1 MRKFFCGSLKIRV
14 HLTRLSIP
22 VVAEEGRKLF
32 LDAVA
37 DEAAVSVLY
46 LKNFV
51 SNIYDH
57 SGLLEDVLLEILF
70 TS

>member
-1 MRKFFCGSLKIRV
+1 M
-14 HLTRLSIP
+14 
-22 VVAEEGRKLF
+22 VAEEGRKLF

-37 DEAAVSVLY
+37 DKAAASVLY

-57 SGLLEDVLLEILF
+57 CGLLEDVLLEILF
-70 TS
+70 T